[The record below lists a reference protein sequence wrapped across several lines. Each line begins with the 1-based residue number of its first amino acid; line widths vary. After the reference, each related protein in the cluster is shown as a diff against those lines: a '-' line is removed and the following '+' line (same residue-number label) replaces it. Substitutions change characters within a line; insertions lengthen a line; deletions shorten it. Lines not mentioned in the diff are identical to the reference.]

1 MLWLVILSAL
11 FSYLGVTQAIKRNR
25 AGRNWF
31 HWAFCSLFA
40 VSGLLFSLAELMTLP
55 PGG

>member
-40 VSGLLFSLAELMTLP
+40 VSGLLFSLAGLMTLP